1 MESRWASAV
10 MASNHAMAHL
20 HDTDLPPAAI
30 DRRLTDLEIKASYA
44 EDLLDALN
52 RIVAEQASQL
62 DRLTRELGHLRQQA
76 AESGSAVRSLRDE
89 LPPHW

>member
-1 MESRWASAV
+1 

-20 HDTDLPPAAI
+20 HDTDTPTAAI
-30 DRRLTDLEIKASYA
+30 DRRLTELEIKASYA

-52 RIVAEQASQL
+52 RIVAEQQAQL
-62 DRLTRELGHLRQQA
+62 DRLTRELTHLRQQA
-76 AESGSAVRSLRDE
+76 ADSGASAVRSLRDE